1 MYCGPREVYLTD
13 IHDPTL
19 NNAAYNARLNAYRDP
34 SEDTEND
41 GNIIVKMT
49 SKADEKFIE
58 EVSILSAVCG
68 DQSDSSASH
77 MDIEHMHISTDPSIT
92 PAPASASDSATT
104 QTALTGFKNIISDI
118 EENPTLS
125 TLRVSKVSW
134 SDRTTFPPP
143 ADVLIGSDLV
153 YDSKILTLLTQ
164 AVDGMLISGNEFIN
178 TLTRTHTALSDVD

>member
-1 MYCGPREVYLTD
+1 M
-13 IHDPTL
+13 
-19 NNAAYNARLNAYRDP
+19 NAYRDP

-41 GNIIVKMT
+41 GNITVKMT

-58 EVSILSAVCG
+58 EVSIMSAVCG
-68 DQSDSSASH
+68 DPSDSSVSH
-77 MDIEHMHISTDPSIT
+77 MDIEHMHISSDPSIT
-92 PAPASASDSATT
+92 PASASTTAPVST
-104 QTALTGFKNIISDI
+104 QTAHTGTKNSISDI
-118 EENPTLS
+118 TENPTLS

-164 AVDGMLISGNEFIN
+164 AVDGMLILGNEMIN
-178 TLTRTHTALSDVD
+178 ALTQTHNA

>member
-1 MYCGPREVYLTD
+1 
-13 IHDPTL
+13 
-19 NNAAYNARLNAYRDP
+19 LNAYRDP
-34 SEDTEND
+34 SEDIENA
-41 GNIIVKMT
+41 GNITVKMT

-58 EVSILSAVCG
+58 EVSIMSAVCG
-68 DQSDSSASH
+68 DQSDSSDSH

-92 PAPASASDSATT
+92 PALASDSATT
-104 QTALTGFKNIISDI
+104 QTAHTGTKNSTSDI

-164 AVDGMLISGNEFIN
+164 AVDGMLMSGNLIIN
-178 TLTRTHTALSDVD
+178 TLTQTHTASSDMN

>member
-41 GNIIVKMT
+41 GNITVKMT

-58 EVSILSAVCG
+58 EVSIMSAVCG
-68 DQSDSSASH
+68 DQSDSSNSH
-77 MDIEHMHISTDPSIT
+77 MDIEHMHISTDPST
-92 PAPASASDSATT
+92 TPASASDSATT
-104 QTALTGFKNIISDI
+104 ETAHTGTKNSISDT
-118 EENPTLS
+118 TLS

-164 AVDGMLISGNEFIN
+164 AVDGMLIPGNEI
-178 TLTRTHTALSDVD
+178 LTALPQTYAS

>member
-1 MYCGPREVYLTD
+1 M
-13 IHDPTL
+13 
-19 NNAAYNARLNAYRDP
+19 A
-34 SEDTEND
+34 
-41 GNIIVKMT
+41 

-58 EVSILSAVCG
+58 EVSILNTVCG
-68 DQSDSSASH
+68 DQSDSSNSH

-92 PAPASASDSATT
+92 PASALASASDSATT
-104 QTALTGFKNIISDI
+104 QSAHTGTKNSISDI

-164 AVDGMLISGNEFIN
+164 AVDGMLISGNEVIN
-178 TLTRTHTALSDVD
+178 TLTQTHTA

>member
-1 MYCGPREVYLTD
+1 MTD

-19 NNAAYNARLNAYRDP
+19 SNAAYNARLNAHKDP
-34 SEDTEND
+34 SEDNMDD
-41 GNIIVKMT
+41 GNITIKMT

-68 DQSDSSASH
+68 DFSDAGVSQMDVENMNISA
-77 MDIEHMHISTDPSIT
+77 DTLT
-92 PAPASASDSATT
+92 TPASASASNIT
-104 QTALTGFKNIISDI
+104 QSTHTGNGNTITQIT
-118 EENPTLS
+118 EVPTMS

-164 AVDGMLISGNEFIN
+164 AVDGMLISGDEII
-178 TLTRTHTALSDVD
+178 S

>member
-1 MYCGPREVYLTD
+1 MFYFTYIALYCGPSEVYLTD

-19 NNAAYNARLNAYRDP
+19 SNAAYNARLNAYKDP
-34 SEDTEND
+34 SEDNIDD
-41 GNIIVKMT
+41 GNITIKMT

-68 DQSDSSASH
+68 VYGDTSDVSMCQ
-77 MDIEHMHISTDPSIT
+77 MDVENMNISNDTSTT
-92 PAPASASDSATT
+92 PASLSATKYST
-104 QTALTGFKNIISDI
+104 HTTHNGTENVNLISQNAV
-118 EENPTLS
+118 ENPVLS

-134 SDRTTFPPP
+134 SDSSTFPPP

-164 AVDGMLISGNEFIN
+164 AVGGMLKSG
-178 TLTRTHTALSDVD
+178 D